1 MSRWFSAGLRPMS
14 CLLLWGAS
22 FMGVP
27 AAAQGFSAYVTP
39 PRFELQVQPGQRVR
53 EVIEIQHAG
62 NRTGRFRIHTSDW
75 TFLPDNTVTFND
87 SLLPG
92 SCRPWVA
99 IERRE
104 ISVEPGARFR
114 YRFEIEVPPDTP
126 PGECRFALMIEGVE
140 PARLDGALN
149 FPVSGRIGV
158 IVYAAVGGAQPRLSL
173 TPAGVQQVNG
183 QAVPVITVR
192 NEGAAHG
199 RLQGF
204 LDARDAK
211 GRRIE
216 LAPADIPVL
225 PGDTRTVPLLPVVD
239 EGVAVPA
246 MSYPLQVTGQLESG
260 SERLRVDQRFAP

>member
-1 MSRWFSAGLRPMS
+1 MSPWLPAGLRPLS
-14 CLLLWGAS
+14 CLLLSLASLAGA
-22 FMGVP
+22 P

-39 PRFELQVQPGQRVR
+39 PRFELQIQPGQRLR
-53 EVIEIQHAG
+53 EVVEIQHAG

-75 TFLPDNTVTFND
+75 TFLPDNSVMFND

-126 PGECRFALMIEGVE
+126 PGECRFALMIEGIE
-140 PARLDGALN
+140 PARLDGTLN

-158 IVYAAVGGAQPRLSL
+158 IVYAAVGGAKPRLSL
-173 TPAGVQQVNG
+173 TPAGVRPFNG
-183 QAVPVITVR
+183 QPVPVITVR
-192 NEGAAHG
+192 NDGAAHG
-199 RLQGF
+199 RLLGF
-204 LDARDAK
+204 LDARDAS
-211 GRRIE
+211 GRRFE

-225 PGDTRTVPLLPVVD
+225 PGDSRTVPLLPVVE
-239 EGVAVPA
+239 EGATPPA
-246 MSYPLQVTGQLESG
+246 LTYPLQVTGQLESG
-260 SERLRVDQRFAP
+260 TERLRVDQRFAP